1 MYADEFDQ
9 SPEQVTLTNQ
19 WKNTK
24 TNGRDDEE
32 IERDRKKL
40 MAERKAARQKP
51 NANNDNE
58 KSKESEATKPLLI
71 SSLPPEVW
79 SVCLEFLPPRDL
91 TIAST
96 CLSRDLSTSYAREQA
111 AWGALTYAISKL
123 YGRVMRLER
132 YPEETWIGL
141 YRLFWYLLKDMKE
154 ARKSNS
160 DVSTPSPPLVPPLA
174 SLPLNAEL
182 QNINS
187 MEAGINV
194 VDRQDL
200 NDTDNM
206 YSDKELAQTTFWLIF
221 GYDEP
226 VSSIATSVRDIVAS
240 MWCQIISRETIQ
252 WKAIHR
258 ARVQSSALRLR
269 DMGNWSD
276 ASAILTSFVE
286 DTSSRREDDEIQV
299 TEPRDSAEI
308 NICISTFLIDRLYA
322 NTYVSRNASESKQ
335 LSDAVICGRKA
346 IALCLQSHN
355 SDTGNSR
362 TAYVESCLSLASNL
376 PPPVSLYSSDVLRL
390 AASQLALG
398 RALALLAQHVG
409 LDATRKEDV
418 IVRLSSNDVG
428 FSAEGFFQ
436 EGELVLKS
444 SIETLLVEQQT
455 DDSIDVLEILAG
467 TYAALGE
474 LYYCKS
480 SVTGASSKVKDS
492 IRYLTLSL
500 RLVHHRL
507 VNEEGAE
514 LTIQAFC
521 TRYPRSLMILQ
532 AQTAKDLGKVYHFS
546 YRFATFDR
554 SLFQQN
560 ILHFALIVSMQYYDD
575 DHPSL
580 ANIIQLGR
588 GHIHGTKASLE
599 VMVNQI
605 LGDDFLPEYTIN
617 K

>member
-1 MYADEFDQ
+1 M
-9 SPEQVTLTNQ
+9 
-19 WKNTK
+19 
-24 TNGRDDEE
+24 
-32 IERDRKKL
+32 
-40 MAERKAARQKP
+40 
-51 NANNDNE
+51 NANNNNE
-58 KSKESEATKPLLI
+58 KSKESEVPKPLSI
-71 SSLPPEVW
+71 SSLPLEVW
-79 SVCLEFLPPRDL
+79 SICLEFLSPRDL

-96 CLSRDLSTSYAREQA
+96 CLSRDLSTVYAREQA
-111 AWGALTYAISKL
+111 AWGALTYATSKL
-123 YGRVMRLER
+123 YGRIMRLER

-141 YRLFWYLLKDMKE
+141 YRLFWYLLKDVKE
-154 ARKSNS
+154 ARKSDS
-160 DVSTPSPPLVPPLA
+160 DASTPSPPLVPPLA
-174 SLPLNAEL
+174 SLPLNEEL

-187 MEAGINV
+187 MEVGINV
-194 VDRQDL
+194 VDRQDF
-200 NDTDNM
+200 NDADNM
-206 YSDKELAQTTFWLIF
+206 YSNKELSQTTFWLIF

-226 VSSIATSVRDIVAS
+226 VSSIATSDRDFVAS
-240 MWCQIISRETIQ
+240 MWCQRISRETIQ
-252 WKAIHR
+252 WKAAHR

-276 ASAILTSFVE
+276 ASAILTSLVE
-286 DTSSRREDDEIQV
+286 DTSSRREDDENRV
-299 TEPRDSAEI
+299 TRPRDSAEI

-322 NTYVSRNASESKQ
+322 DTYVSGDVSDSKH

-346 IALCLQSHN
+346 IALCLQSQN

-362 TAYVESCLSLASNL
+362 TADIESCLSIASNL

-409 LDATRKEDV
+409 LNLTRKEDV

-444 SIETLLVEQQT
+444 SIESLTVEQQT
-455 DDSIDVLEILAG
+455 DNSFDMLEMLAG
-467 TYAALGE
+467 TYATLGE

-480 SVTGASSKVKDS
+480 SVTGASSKLKDS

-507 VNEEGAE
+507 VNEEGIE
-514 LTIQAFC
+514 STVQAFC
-521 TRYPRSLMILQ
+521 ARSPRSLMILQ

-546 YRFATFDR
+546 SEFATFDR

-580 ANIIQLGR
+580 ANIRRLGHNIR
-588 GHIHGTKASLE
+588 GTKASLE
-599 VMVNQI
+599 VMVNQM
-605 LGDDFLPEYTIN
+605 LVDDFLPEYTIN

>member
-1 MYADEFDQ
+1 MIL
-9 SPEQVTLTNQ
+9 S
-19 WKNTK
+19 
-24 TNGRDDEE
+24 
-32 IERDRKKL
+32 KL
-40 MAERKAARQKP
+40 
-51 NANNDNE
+51 NANKDNE
-58 KSKESEATKPLLI
+58 KSKESEAPAPLSI

-79 SVCLEFLPPRDL
+79 SLCLEFLTPRGL

-96 CLSRDLSTSYAREQA
+96 CLSRDLSTVYAREQA
-111 AWGALTYAISKL
+111 AWGALTYIISKL

-141 YRLFWYLLKDMKE
+141 YRLFWYLLKDATE
-154 ARKSNS
+154 ARKHENDS
-160 DVSTPSPPLVPPLA
+160 DASTPSPVLDPPLV
-174 SLPLNAEL
+174 SLPLNEEL
-182 QNINS
+182 ENNNS

-194 VDRQDL
+194 VDRQDF
-200 NDTDNM
+200 NDEDNT

-226 VSSIATSVRDIVAS
+226 VSTIATSDRDFVAS
-240 MWCQIISRETIQ
+240 LWCQRISRETTQ
-252 WKAIHR
+252 WKATHR
-258 ARVQSSALRLR
+258 ARIQSSALRLR

-276 ASAILTSFVE
+276 ASAILTSLVDE
-286 DTSSRREDDEIQV
+286 DTSSRREDDEHQM
-299 TEPRDSAEI
+299 TGLRDSAEI

-322 NTYVSRNASESKQ
+322 STYVSSDVSDSRQ

-346 IALCLQSHN
+346 IALCLQSQN
-355 SDTGNSR
+355 SDIDNSR
-362 TAYVESCLSLASNL
+362 TVDVESCLNLASNL
-376 PPPVSLYSSDVLRL
+376 PPPVSLYSSDILRL

-409 LDATRKEDV
+409 LNMTRKEDV
-418 IVRLSSNDVG
+418 IVRLSSNDVE

-444 SIETLLVEQQT
+444 SIETLTVEQET
-455 DDSIDVLEILAG
+455 DNSIDVLEMLAG

-480 SVTGASSKVKDS
+480 SATDASSELKDS

-507 VNEEGAE
+507 VNEEGIE
-514 LTIQAFC
+514 LTVQAFC
-521 TRYPRSLMILQ
+521 ARFPRSLMILQ
-532 AQTAKDLGKVYHFS
+532 AQTAKDLGKVYNFS

-580 ANIIQLGR
+580 ANIGRLGYNNIR
-588 GHIHGTKASLE
+588 GTKASLE
-599 VMVNQI
+599 VMVNQM
-605 LGDDFLPEYTIN
+605 LVDDFLPEYTIG
-617 K
+617 KK